1 MKRDRRQR
9 DPRRRPFWLP
19 ASTYYFLTIAVAITI
34 FFLVWAILAEAKEE
48 NPWIAAGLIAS
59 TSMIAA
65 IVVREV
71 VLRHRRNSIFQAQKR
86 LDRSVL
92 SAPVPMRVE
101 EPNKLTLERNA
112 ILLNEIVRKSEAAK
126 VLGHF
131 SESHREVF
139 ELCAQYISVATKEL
153 PNVGVGSP
161 RLAAIQRG
169 RAKVESL
176 HREHMLRWAEIE
188 IRNQIASGD
197 EESVSRRLGGAKKAL
212 RVATTALE
220 SYPDNSDLI
229 TSRVAIEDFIV
240 SMKIAEVVRQAE
252 RAKVRG
258 ELEKALERFEEARRL
273 MQENPQAAEQDDGL
287 RRITAEIEG
296 ILTDIST

>member
-1 MKRDRRQR
+1 MKKERRLN

-19 ASTYYFLTIAVAITI
+19 ASTYYFLTTAVAIAV

-71 VLRHRRNSIFQAQKR
+71 ILRHRRETIFLAQRR

-92 SAPVPMRVE
+92 SIPVPVRPA

-112 ILLNEIVRKSEAAK
+112 ILLGEITRKSEAAR

-139 ELCAQYISVATKEL
+139 ELCAQYIAVATKEL
-153 PNVGVGSP
+153 PNIGVGSP

-169 RAKVESL
+169 RAKAESL
-176 HREHMLRWAEIE
+176 HKEHMLRWAEIE
-188 IRNQIASGD
+188 IRNSIASD
-197 EESVSRRLGGAKKAL
+197 EDERFSTRLDRAKKAL
-212 RVATTALE
+212 RVTMTALE
-220 SYPDNSDLI
+220 SYPEDSDLV
-229 TSRVAIEDFIV
+229 TSRLAIEDFIL
-240 SMKIAEVVRQAE
+240 SMRIGQAVQRAE
-252 RAKVRG
+252 RAEVRG
-258 ELEKALERFEEARRL
+258 DLEKALEGFIEAKKLMQKRPIPIDEEAT
-273 MQENPQAAEQDDGL
+273 
-287 RRITAEIEG
+287 ITAKIEEIANE
-296 ILTDIST
+296 I

>member
-1 MKRDRRQR
+1 MKRERRLN
-9 DPRRRPFWLP
+9 DPRRRPYWLP
-19 ASTYYFLTIAVAITI
+19 ASTYYFLMTAVAIAV

-48 NPWIAAGLIAS
+48 NPWIAAGLVAS

-71 VLRHRRNSIFQAQKR
+71 ILRHRRHAIFLAQKR

-92 SAPVPMRVE
+92 SIPVPVRQE

-112 ILLNEIVRKSEAAK
+112 ILLGEITRKSEAAK

-131 SESHREVF
+131 PESHREVF

-153 PNVGVGSP
+153 PNIGVGSP

-176 HREHMLRWAEIE
+176 HKEHMLRWAEIE
-188 IRNQIASGD
+188 IRSSIASVED
-197 EESVSRRLGGAKKAL
+197 ERFSSKLDRAKKAL
-212 RVATTALE
+212 RVAVVALE

-229 TSRVAIEDFIV
+229 NSRLAIEDFIL
-240 SMKIAEVVRQAE
+240 SMRIGQAVQRAE
-252 RAKVRG
+252 RAEGRG
-258 ELEKALERFEEARRL
+258 ELEKALDGFIEAKRL
-273 MQENPQAAEQDDGL
+273 MQKRPFPLDEEEKVTAKIEQ
-287 RRITAEIEG
+287 ITSAI
-296 ILTDIST
+296 

>member
-1 MKRDRRQR
+1 MKRDRRLS

-19 ASTYYFLTIAVAITI
+19 ASTYYFLTIAVAIAI

-71 VLRHRRNSIFQAQKR
+71 VLRHRRNSIFLAQKR

-92 SAPVPMRVE
+92 SVPVPVRSDE
-101 EPNKLTLERNA
+101 RNKLTLERNA
-112 ILLNEIVRKSEAAK
+112 ILLSEIVRKSEAAK

-139 ELCAQYISVATKEL
+139 ELCEQYIAVATKEL

-161 RLAAIQRG
+161 RLAAIQKG

-176 HREHMLRWAEIE
+176 HQEHMLRWAEIE
-188 IRNQIASGD
+188 IRDNISFG
-197 EESVSRRLGGAKKAL
+197 EEERVSRRLAGAKKAL
-212 RVATTALE
+212 RVAMTALE
-220 SYPDNSDLI
+220 NYPDNRDL
-229 TSRVAIEDFIV
+229 TDSRLAIEEFIV
-240 SMKIAEVVRQAE
+240 SMRISESIVRAE
-252 RAKVRG
+252 RAEVRG
-258 ELEKALERFEEARRL
+258 DLERALEGFTEARRL
-273 MQENPQAAEQDDGL
+273 MQRNPRAVEDDSGI
-287 RRITAEIEG
+287 RRISAKIEK
-296 ILTDIST
+296 ILTEI